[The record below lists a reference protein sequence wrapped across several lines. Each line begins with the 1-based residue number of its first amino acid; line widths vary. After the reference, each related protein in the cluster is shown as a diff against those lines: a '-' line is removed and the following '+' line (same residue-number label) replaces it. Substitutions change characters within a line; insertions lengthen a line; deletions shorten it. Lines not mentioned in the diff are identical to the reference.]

1 MILGGLFGSWMG
13 AGNRKDQ
20 AMIRSLKPSS
30 GEGEGLESEL
40 IMDCA
45 HVMRLHKNP

>member
-1 MILGGLFGSWMG
+1 MGSWLR
-13 AGNRKDQ
+13 ADHRKDQ
-20 AMIRSLKPSS
+20 AMIRSLKPSSS

-40 IMDCA
+40 IMDRA